1 MRFWKDHPYF
11 IQQNANAYLTSAFC
25 SLAII
30 HQYLGHH
37 EKAVRAL
44 TKAIELAESED
55 NFGDFMIV
63 GSKLIP
69 LLYETLSAGIAP
81 DFTSQLLTYLAALR
95 PGQKNPVNDLG
106 NIDTLSQREMDV
118 LKLLSEGLTNQ
129 EIAQKLYLSTNTI
142 KSHSIKIYRKLNVNN
157 RGQAVSKARL
167 LGILPTQQPPNF
179 SREYGRNMS

>member
-1 MRFWKDHPYF
+1 
-11 IQQNANAYLTSAFC
+11 
-25 SLAII
+25 
-30 HQYLGHH
+30 
-37 EKAVRAL
+37 
-44 TKAIELAESED
+44 
-55 NFGDFMIV
+55 MIV

-81 DFTSQLLTYLAALR
+81 EFTSKLLTYLAALR

-167 LGILPTQQPPNF
+167 LASCPPNNHQTSHGNMGATCPNRLHF
-179 SREYGRNMS
+179 YLLHPNDLRPVHPEVIPYSRTLNL